1 MTRLKEKKLSSKNIF
16 KGSLLDIFID
26 EVQVH
31 NGKTKVREY
40 TKHPGAAAVIPI
52 LPDGRIGLIR
62 HFRYPTDQIHI
73 EVPAGKIDPGEEIE
87 TTAKRELQEE
97 IGYIPQKLTYL
108 TRINPCIGYSD
119 ESIWL
124 YLGEELEKVNQIKT
138 DESIEFYP
146 VSYDEAIELVWAGK
160 ITDVKTIISIFW
172 LEKLV
177 RSKKVILTECND

>member
-1 MTRLKEKKLSSKNIF
+1 MTRLNEKKLSSKKVF
-16 KGSLLDIFID
+16 KGSLLDIYVD

-31 NGKTKVREY
+31 TGKTKVREY

-52 LPDGRIGLIR
+52 LPDGNIGLIR
-62 HFRYPTDQIHI
+62 HYRYPTNQIHV
-73 EVPAGKIDPGEEIE
+73 EVPAGKIDPGEDIE

-108 TRINPCIGYSD
+108 TKINPCIGYSN

-124 YLGEELEKVNQIKT
+124 YLGEDLQKVKQIET

-146 VSYDEAIELVWAGK
+146 VTFEKAVELVWSGE

-172 LEKLV
+172 LEKLI
-177 RSKKVILTECND
+177 RNNTITLH

>member
-16 KGSLLDIFID
+16 KGSLLDIFVD

-31 NGKTKVREY
+31 SGKTKVREY

-62 HFRYPTDQIHI
+62 QYRYPTDQIHI
-73 EVPAGKIDPGEEIE
+73 EVPAGKIDPGEEVE

-108 TRINPCIGYSD
+108 TKINTCIGFSD
-119 ESIWL
+119 EIIWL
-124 YLGEELEKVNQIKT
+124 YLGEHLKNVENHEMG

-146 VSYDEAIELVWAGK
+146 VSYKKAVELVWAGQ
-160 ITDVKTIISIFW
+160 ISDVKTIISILW

-177 RSKKVILTECND
+177 RSKKVKLT

>member
-1 MTRLKEKKLSSKNIF
+1 MTLLKEKKLSSKSVF
-16 KGSLLDIFID
+16 KGSLLDIFVD

-31 NGKTKVREY
+31 NGKRKVREY

-52 LPDGRIGLIR
+52 LPDGKIGLIR
-62 HFRYPTDQIHI
+62 HYRYPTNQIHI

-97 IGYIPQKLTYL
+97 IGYIPQKLTFL
-108 TRINPCIGYSD
+108 TKINPCIGYSD

-124 YLGEELEKVNQIKT
+124 YLGEDLKKVGNHEIT
-138 DESIEFYP
+138 DESIEFCP
-146 VSYDEAIELVWAGK
+146 VTYDEAVELVWTGK
-160 ITDVKTIISIFW
+160 ITDVKTIISILW

-177 RSKKVILTECND
+177 NQKRFNFNIS